1 MIRFLPVPFGA
12 RKAPGE
18 RETKTKD
25 ATMQL
30 PDEAIAYNYQNLLV
44 QELTEWTPAAELR
57 QQHFLS
63 LEALHEMTPRVLQV
77 RSQIATERE
86 LKQIPAKMQPLQAGF
101 INLPQ
106 SLLDQHKR
114 KGDASTLGR
123 VLKLAGRMREEVD
136 RFVILGIGGSY
147 MGARALFEAMRSS
160 QHNDLPTKERS
171 GTPRFYFEGNN
182 ADNDSLQEL
191 FEMLSVTCIDP
202 DRREERWGAT
212 VISKGGDTLE
222 TAVAY
227 RALRREMIEYYGSH
241 SPRMKNLIVPI
252 TGETGKLRAL
262 CNADGMP
269 EENILLIPEDI
280 GGRFSVFT
288 PVGLLPAAVMGLDV
302 RALLLGAAA
311 MTKRFLEERFEN
323 NPVLQYA
330 AVNYLMYTKYQKPIR
345 VMSIWSKKLEAIG
358 MWYDQLL
365 AESLGKQGVGPTPIT
380 AVQTRDM
387 HSRGQQH
394 QEGTRDKVINNLVVK
409 AWINPPI
416 IIGMSERNEDDLN
429 RFNRKGLP
437 DVMKAAREGTNK
449 AYLDAARPTA
459 DIELPVISEHTLGQ
473 LMQMLMLATVV
484 EGRLLGVNPYGQPG
498 VQAYKANMIELLKK
512 TQ

>member
-1 MIRFLPVPFGA
+1 M
-12 RKAPGE
+12 E
-18 RETKTKD
+18 
-25 ATMQL
+25 L

-44 QELTEWTPAAELR
+44 QGPAEWTPTAELR

-63 LEALHEMTPRVLQV
+63 LEALQEVTPRVLHV
-77 RSQIATERE
+77 RSQVATERE
-86 LKQIPAKMQPLQAGF
+86 LKEIPAKMQPLQAGF

-123 VLKLAGRMREEVD
+123 ILKLAGRMREEVD
-136 RFVILGIGGSY
+136 RFVVLGIGGSY
-147 MGARALFEAMRSS
+147 MGARALFEAIRSS

-182 ADNDSLQEL
+182 ADNDSLHEL

-202 DRREERWGAT
+202 DRREERWGAS

-227 RALRREMIEYYGSH
+227 RALRREMAEYYGNH

-252 TGETGKLRAL
+252 TGETGKLREL
-262 CNADGMP
+262 CNADGIP
-269 EENILLIPEDI
+269 DENILLIPEDI

-288 PVGLLPAAVMGLDV
+288 PGGLLPAAVMGLDV

-311 MTKRFLEERFEN
+311 MTKRFLEERFET

-358 MWYDQLL
+358 LWYDQLL

-380 AVQTRDM
+380 ALQTRDM

-394 QEGTRDKVINNLVVK
+394 QDGARDKVINNLVVK

-416 IIGMSERNEDDLN
+416 MIGMSEHNQDDLN

-449 AYLDAARPTA
+449 AHFDAARPTA

-498 VQAYKANMIELLKK
+498 VQAYKANMIELLSHS
-512 TQ
+512 